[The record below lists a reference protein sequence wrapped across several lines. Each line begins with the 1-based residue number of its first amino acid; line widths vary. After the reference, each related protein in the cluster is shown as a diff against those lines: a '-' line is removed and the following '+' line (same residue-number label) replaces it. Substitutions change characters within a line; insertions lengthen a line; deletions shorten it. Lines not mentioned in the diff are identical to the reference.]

1 MSAWGQN
8 SLSVNVS
15 TPVVR
20 GQAYIM
26 SLVDGVSAYTHELSA
41 EHGFDNARVDL
52 AISENEI
59 TDWLAHGLGRDI
71 TVRDAA
77 GVEVWSGFVDTVEIH
92 EGVRSIRIGP
102 VTELANRVAVLFS
115 EADPTADP
123 PTSGIQTI
131 TTYVEDD
138 GSQSDY
144 GIWELVRNGGTR
156 TRTEARQARDA
167 ELVGRAYPQRTK
179 EVVTGGAM
187 PSISLN
193 CLGYWAWLK
202 AFTYNDADNLTTTVS
217 GKVLQVL
224 AEEAGINGV
233 LSTDYGLIGD
243 NDVLAYKYEDKYR
256 KGIDII
262 TDVAKQGGAFYD
274 RWTFGIYEERQAI
287 FDIVP
292 DTIKYVNRRGDQDVI
307 EYRKGGEVMPWEVR
321 AAEWLAWPD
330 MIVGPPLPSTREG
343 LYDDMRCAFIERVT
357 FTAPYDL
364 TVNGQRINTTAQA
377 LAQLG
382 LGA

>member
-1 MSAWGQN
+1 M
-8 SLSVNVS
+8 
-15 TPVVR
+15 
-20 GQAYIM
+20 
-26 SLVDGVSAYTHELSA
+26 
-41 EHGFDNARVDL
+41 
-52 AISENEI
+52 
-59 TDWLAHGLGRDI
+59 
-71 TVRDAA
+71 
-77 GVEVWSGFVDTVEIH
+77 
-92 EGVRSIRIGP
+92 
-102 VTELANRVAVLFS
+102 TELANRIAVLFS

-138 GSQSDY
+138 ESQRDY

-156 TRTEARQARDA
+156 TRTEANQARDA
-167 ELVGRAYPQRTK
+167 ELVGRAFPQSTK
-179 EVVTGGAM
+179 EVVTGGAQ

-202 AFTYNDADNLTTTVS
+202 AFTYNDADNLSTTVS

-224 AEEAGINGV
+224 AEEANINGV
-233 LSTDYGLIGD
+233 LSTDYGLVGD
-243 NDVLAYKYEDKYR
+243 NDVLVTKYEDKYR
-256 KGIDII
+256 KGLDVI
-262 TDVAKQGGAFYD
+262 TDVAKQGGAQYD
-274 RWTFGIYEERQAI
+274 RWTFGLNEERQAI
-287 FDIVP
+287 FDIIP
-292 DTIKYVNRRGDQDVI
+292 DTIKYVNRRGDLDVI

-330 MIVGPPLPSTREG
+330 LIVGPPLPSTRSG
-343 LYDDMRCAFIERVT
+343 LYDDVRCAFIERVT

-364 TVNGQRINTTAQA
+364 SVNGQRISTTPQA